1 MHPPRLESRF
11 HRMETV
17 MGKSGWRP
25 STVPYGAD
33 QTIYL
38 VIDNFGRLGSVYGE
52 TEVER
57 ADLETVITDL
67 MSGQFNDP
75 TRVVAFNTLEHWSED
90 VSEDIAREIQTRC
103 DIEGVGVPD
112 HLQDFIERYG
122 NSNRQLTLRLA

>member
-1 MHPPRLESRF
+1 MRN
-11 HRMETV
+11 
-17 MGKSGWRP
+17 SGWPR
-25 STVPYGAD
+25 SSVPYGAD

-38 VIDNFGRLGSVYGE
+38 VIDSFGHLGGVCRE

-57 ADLETVITDL
+57 TDLEIVITDL

-103 DIEGVGVPD
+103 DIEGGGVPD
-112 HLQDFIERYG
+112 HLMDFTERYG
-122 NSNRQLTLRLA
+122 DHARQLTLRLAKPA